1 MPFHSLH
8 LICQSNL
15 KRMIVQTK
23 PLSYPIGT
31 IPPTSAGTS
40 FLPSSSQP
48 SPMAHSTSSSSQ
60 QMMVMLPL
68 GNNNAG
74 SNSATGGASGAHLV
88 STDDVINMLQQQHI
102 LQVVS
107 IDMMHDMVLNDII
120 NDSYNKK

>member
-88 STDDVINMLQQQHI
+88 STDEVISMLQQQHI
-102 LQVVS
+102 LQEVF
-107 IDMMHDMVLNDII
+107 ILT
-120 NDSYNKK
+120 Y